1 MGYEPCP
8 ARRRKDR
15 AMTETVNIQLRRD
28 PLRRFEFEVAKPGIK
43 WWLRYS
49 VPESAG
55 GVAAGWN

>member
-1 MGYEPCP
+1 
-8 ARRRKDR
+8 
-15 AMTETVNIQLRRD
+15 MTETVNIQLRRD